1 MSFRQQGLKEKWNDR
16 SEQFV
21 PVIVKSI
28 RDFTVGTI
36 DFSSVVCTWYCWPRG
51 RGAADPGM
59 DRRLPAGLKARAPR
73 LAAHPTALETCSLR
87 VCSALRKRMASLSC
101 CVSPTPGAWE
111 PSGGEGGIVSR
122 SALSGEANFA
132 RLDCTF
138 CFVLFRGVGSPPPP
152 SFTFLHTQLLLLAPA
167 FLFSAGVGREKCVLD
182 FWRRPNNTKQK
193 ITCVFWMR
201 PNQTEG
207 RAKRKW
213 QTDTSA
219 YSLKETLSEA
229 LLEVT
234 TWIFFFFFFDLHF
247 EILFKRRMWLGGLN
261 HVRGERKLWWPSSQ
275 SRGLFAE
282 RNWVFLAVLLSFGS
296 TSGWAHQ
303 SDASESTGPTR
314 SSPLRILL
322 RSAQAEGVDAP
333 REHLAGKR
341 QENRSGYWQRLL
353 RSSFPNP
360 RCLAP
365 GTTILFKHSWELTG
379 ARFLRQGNGTDPK
392 AIKEE
397 TSSRM
402 LICPLCN
409 NVTKILMIKVII

>member
-1 MSFRQQGLKEKWNDR
+1 MKW
-16 SEQFV
+16 
-21 PVIVKSI
+21 SI
-28 RDFTVGTI
+28 GA
-36 DFSSVVCTWYCWPRG
+36 VCTCDCKVNTGFHCRDHWLFLCCLYVVLLTPWEGRRRPRDGSQAAGWAQSKSPAARRPPDGPRNVFSACLFSLKKKNGFTFMLCFPHPGCMGALGRG
-51 RGAADPGM
+51 RGHCIKKCFI
-59 DRRLPAGLKARAPR
+59 RRSKFCTTGLH
-73 LAAHPTALETCSLR
+73 LLFCIVY
-87 VCSALRKRMASLSC
+87 VC
-101 CVSPTPGAWE
+101 G
-111 PSGGEGGIVSR
+111 
-122 SALSGEANFA
+122 F
-132 RLDCTF
+132 
-138 CFVLFRGVGSPPPP
+138 PPPP

-167 FLFSAGVGREKCVLD
+167 FLFSARVGREKCVLD

-234 TWIFFFFFFDLHF
+234 TWIFFFFFDLHF

-341 QENRSGYWQRLL
+341 QENRSGYWQRLP